1 MSFSTLGL
9 SASLLETLAALG
21 YGAPTPVQRAA
32 IPAVLAGTDLLVSSQ
47 TGSGKTAAFLL
58 PALQR
63 LAAVAPAVRGNGP
76 RILVLAPTREL
87 AQQVQKAA
95 HTYGDGQRL
104 RTACLV
110 GGMPYGL
117 QLKQLGKPVDI
128 VIATPGRLKDHL
140 DRGRVDLARLEVLVL
155 DEADRMLDMG
165 FVEDIEDI
173 VARTPA
179 GRQTLL
185 FSATLDG
192 VVGRLAQRVTRAAQ
206 RIDVAAGPARE
217 SKIEQ
222 RAIFAD
228 DLPHKARLLDHLLRD
243 AGIAQALVFTATKQS
258 AEDLSGALRA
268 QGFSAGALHGDMRQ
282 RERNITLQHLRDG
295 RVRVLVATDVAARGI
310 DVPGISHVINFD
322 APRQAED
329 YVHRIGRTGRAGRT
343 GVAVTLLAHRERHLM
358 RSIERYTGNALRVA
372 VIPGLEPVA
381 RPERSARPQ
390 NEGRRRGSGGANRKA
405 VPGWRSGE
413 RPTNHRRRAGN

>member
-1 MSFSTLGL
+1 MSFATLGL
-9 SASLLETLAALG
+9 NSSLLETLAALG
-21 YGAPTPVQRAA
+21 YSTPTPVQRAA
-32 IPAVLAGTDLLVSSQ
+32 IPAALAGTDLLVSSQ

-63 LAAVAPAVRGNGP
+63 LASGAPTGRGTGP

-87 AQQVQKAA
+87 ALQVDKAA

-140 DRGRVDLARLEVLVL
+140 DRGRVDLARVEVLVL

-165 FVEDIEDI
+165 FVEDIEAI
-173 VARTPA
+173 VARAPA
-179 GRQTLL
+179 TRQTLL

-192 VVGRLAQRVTRAAQ
+192 VVGRLAQRVTRAAL
-206 RIDVAAGPARE
+206 RIDIAASVVHDG
-217 SKIEQ
+217 KIDQ
-222 RAIFAD
+222 RALFAD
-228 DLPHKARLLDHLLRD
+228 DLPHKTRLLDALLRD
-243 AGIAQALVFTATKQS
+243 TDIRQALVFTATKQS
-258 AEDLSGALRA
+258 AQDLSGALRE

-282 RERNITLQHLRDG
+282 RERNLTLQHLRDG
-295 RVRVLVATDVAARGI
+295 RMRVLVATDVAARGL

-329 YVHRIGRTGRAGRT
+329 YVHRIGRTGRAGRA
-343 GVAVTLLAHRERHLM
+343 GVAVTLLAHREKHLVH
-358 RSIERYTGNALRVA
+358 SIERYTGNALRVA

-381 RPERSARPQ
+381 RAERTSRPR
-390 NEGRRRGSGGANRKA
+390 NESNRRNSGGGWKVSPEWKSSTRPANQ
-405 VPGWRSGE
+405 
-413 RPTNHRRRAGN
+413 RRRAGS